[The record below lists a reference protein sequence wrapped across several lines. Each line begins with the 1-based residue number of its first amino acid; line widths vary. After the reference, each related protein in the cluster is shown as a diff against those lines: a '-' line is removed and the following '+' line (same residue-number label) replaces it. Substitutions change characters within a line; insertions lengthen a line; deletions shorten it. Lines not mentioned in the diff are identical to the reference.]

1 MIKGNGIK
9 FTYEKNRSFI
19 ENLDVNI
26 EEGKVTTI
34 LGPNGSGKSTLL
46 GIICGLNKIS
56 GGEVWINDKNIKKLS
71 YKELAK
77 EIATVHQQNS
87 VPEDITVEELVAY
100 GRTPYKKYYK
110 GNDEEDNKIV
120 EWAIEKTGLQN
131 LRDKAVMSMSGGERQ
146 RVFIAMA
153 LAQKSN
159 VLFLDE
165 PTTYLDIYHQIE
177 ILELVKE
184 LNKEYNLTVVMV
196 LHDINQ
202 AMKYSDNIIVMK
214 NGKIIDYGKAN
225 EVINIKLLNEVYN
238 IGGFIGEHEG
248 EKYFIPLKL
257 EVGVSG

>member
-1 MIKGNGIK
+1 MIKGNDIK
-9 FTYEKNRSFI
+9 FTYEKNKSFI

-46 GIICGLNKIS
+46 SILCGLNKIS
-56 GGEVWINDKNIKKLS
+56 HGEVWINNKNIKKLS
-71 YKELAK
+71 YKSLAK

-100 GRTPYKKYYK
+100 GRTPHKTYYR
-110 GNDEEDNKIV
+110 GNDDEDIKIV
-120 EWAIEKTGLQN
+120 QWAIEKTGLES

-153 LAQKSN
+153 LAQKSK

-177 ILELVKE
+177 ILEMIKE
-184 LNKEYNLTVVMV
+184 LNERYGITIIMV

-202 AMKYSDNIIVMK
+202 AIKYSHNIVIMK
-214 NGKIIDYGKAN
+214 EGNLIQNGSPDKIIN
-225 EVINIKLLNEVYN
+225 EKTIKDVYKVQGIICN
-238 IGGFIGEHEG
+238 HED
-248 EKYFIPLKL
+248 EMYFVPK
-257 EVGVSG
+257 SAC

>member
-1 MIKGNGIK
+1 MIKGNDIK
-9 FTYEKNRSFI
+9 FTYEKNKSFI

-46 GIICGLNKIS
+46 SILCGLNKIS
-56 GGEVWINDKNIKKLS
+56 HGEVWINNKNIKKLS
-71 YKELAK
+71 YKSLAK

-100 GRTPYKKYYK
+100 GRTPHKTYYR
-110 GNDEEDNKIV
+110 GNDDEDIKIV
-120 EWAIEKTGLQN
+120 QWAIEKTGLES

-153 LAQKSN
+153 LAQKSK

-177 ILELVKE
+177 ILELVEE
-184 LNKEYNLTVVMV
+184 LNREEELTVVMV

-202 AMKYSDNIIVMK
+202 ALKYSHNIIIMK
-214 NGKIIDYGKAN
+214 NGKIIN
-225 EVINIKLLNEVYN
+225 EGNAKKVITMDMLNKVYN
-238 IGGFIGEHEG
+238 IGGFINETNDET
-248 EKYFIPLKL
+248 FFVPLKL
-257 EVGVSG
+257 EA

>member
-1 MIKGNGIK
+1 MIEVKSIE
-9 FTYEKNRSFI
+9 FAYEKNKSFI
-19 ENLDVNI
+19 ENLNVNI
-26 EEGKVTTI
+26 EENKVTTI

-46 GIICGLNKIS
+46 GIICGLNKITD
-56 GGEVWINDKNIKKLS
+56 GEVWINDKNIKKLS

-87 VPEDITVEELVAY
+87 VPEDISVEELVAY
-100 GRTPYKKYYK
+100 GRTPYKKYYR

-120 EWAIEKTGLQN
+120 EWAIEKTGLKN

-214 NGKIIDYGKAN
+214 SGKIIDCGKAN
-225 EVINIKLLNEVYN
+225 EVINMKLLNKVYN
-238 IGGFIGEHEG
+238 IGGFIQEHQG
-248 EKYFIPLKL
+248 EKFFIPLKL
-257 EVGVSG
+257 

>member
-1 MIKGNGIK
+1 MIEVKNIE
-9 FTYEKNRSFI
+9 FAYEKNKYFI
-19 ENLDVNI
+19 ENLNVNI

-56 GGEVWINDKNIKKLS
+56 NGEVWINNKNIKKLS
-71 YKELAK
+71 YKDLAK

-87 VPEDITVEELVAY
+87 VPEDITVEELVSY
-100 GRTPYKKYYK
+100 GRTPYRKHYR
-110 GNDEEDNKIV
+110 GNDEEDNNIV
-120 EWAIEKTGLQN
+120 EWAIEKTGLQGLKN
-131 LRDKAVMSMSGGERQ
+131 KAVMSMSGGERQ

-153 LAQKSN
+153 LAQKSK

-184 LNKEYNLTVVMV
+184 LNEEYNLTVVMV

-202 AMKYSDNIIVMK
+202 AIKYSDNIIVMK
-214 NGKIIDYGKAN
+214 KGKVIDCGKSN
-225 EVINIKLLNEVYN
+225 EVINMKLLNEVYN
-238 IGGFIGEHEG
+238 IGGFIQEHQG

-257 EVGVSG
+257 TNN

>member
-87 VPEDITVEELVAY
+87 VPENR
-100 GRTPYKKYYK
+100 G
-110 GNDEEDNKIV
+110 
-120 EWAIEKTGLQN
+120 
-131 LRDKAVMSMSGGERQ
+131 
-146 RVFIAMA
+146 
-153 LAQKSN
+153 
-159 VLFLDE
+159 
-165 PTTYLDIYHQIE
+165 
-177 ILELVKE
+177 
-184 LNKEYNLTVVMV
+184 
-196 LHDINQ
+196 
-202 AMKYSDNIIVMK
+202 
-214 NGKIIDYGKAN
+214 
-225 EVINIKLLNEVYN
+225 
-238 IGGFIGEHEG
+238 
-248 EKYFIPLKL
+248 
-257 EVGVSG
+257 

>member
-1 MIKGNGIK
+1 MIEVKNIE
-9 FTYEKNRSFI
+9 FAYEKNKSFI
-19 ENLDVNI
+19 ENLNVNI

-34 LGPNGSGKSTLL
+34 LGPNGIGKSTLL

-56 GGEVWINDKNIKKLS
+56 NGEVWINNKNIKKLS
-71 YKELAK
+71 YKDLAK

-87 VPEDITVEELVAY
+87 VPEDITVEELVSY
-100 GRTPYKKYYK
+100 GRTPYRKHYR
-110 GNDEEDNKIV
+110 GNDEEDNNIV
-120 EWAIEKTGLQN
+120 EWAIEKTGLQGLKN
-131 LRDKAVMSMSGGERQ
+131 KAVMSMSGGERQ

-153 LAQKSN
+153 LAQKSK

-184 LNKEYNLTVVMV
+184 LNEEYNLTVVMV

-202 AMKYSDNIIVMK
+202 AIKYSDNIIVMK
-214 NGKIIDYGKAN
+214 KGKVIDCGKSN
-225 EVINIKLLNEVYN
+225 EVINMKLLNEVYN
-238 IGGFIGEHEG
+238 IGGFIQEHQG

-257 EVGVSG
+257 TNN

>member
-1 MIKGNGIK
+1 MIEVKNIE
-9 FTYEKNRSFI
+9 FAYEKNKSFI
-19 ENLDVNI
+19 ENLNVNI

-56 GGEVWINDKNIKKLS
+56 NGEVWINNKNIKKLS
-71 YKELAK
+71 YRDLAK

-87 VPEDITVEELVAY
+87 VPEDITVEELVSY
-100 GRTPYKKYYK
+100 GRTPYRKHYR
-110 GNDEEDNKIV
+110 GNDEEDNNIV
-120 EWAIEKTGLQN
+120 EWAIEKTGLQGLKN
-131 LRDKAVMSMSGGERQ
+131 KAVMSMSGGERQ

-153 LAQKSN
+153 LAQKSK

-184 LNKEYNLTVVMV
+184 LNEEYNLTVVMV

-202 AMKYSDNIIVMK
+202 AIKYSDNIIVMK
-214 NGKIIDYGKAN
+214 KGKVIDCGKSN
-225 EVINIKLLNEVYN
+225 EVINMKLLNEVYN
-238 IGGFIGEHEG
+238 IGGFIQEHQG

-257 EVGVSG
+257 TNN

>member
-1 MIKGNGIK
+1 MIKGNDIK
-9 FTYEKNRSFI
+9 FTYEKNKSFI

-238 IGGFIGEHEG
+238 IGGFIQEHQG

-257 EVGVSG
+257 

>member
-238 IGGFIGEHEG
+238 IGGFIQEHQG

-257 EVGVSG
+257 

>member
-1 MIKGNGIK
+1 MIEVKNIE
-9 FTYEKNRSFI
+9 FAYEKNKSFI
-19 ENLDVNI
+19 ENLNVNI

-56 GGEVWINDKNIKKLS
+56 NGEVWINNKNIKKLS
-71 YKELAK
+71 YKDLAK

-87 VPEDITVEELVAY
+87 VPEDITVEELVSY
-100 GRTPYKKYYK
+100 GRTPYRKHYR
-110 GNDEEDNKIV
+110 GNDEEDNNIV
-120 EWAIEKTGLQN
+120 EWAIEKTGLQGLKN
-131 LRDKAVMSMSGGERQ
+131 KAVMSMSGGERQ

-153 LAQKSN
+153 LAQKSK

-184 LNKEYNLTVVMV
+184 LNEEYNLTVVMV

-202 AMKYSDNIIVMK
+202 AIKYSDNIIVMK
-214 NGKIIDYGKAN
+214 KGKVIDCGKSN
-225 EVINIKLLNEVYN
+225 EVINMKLLNEVYN
-238 IGGFIGEHEG
+238 IGGFIQEHQG

-257 EVGVSG
+257 TNN

>member
-1 MIKGNGIK
+1 MIEVKNIE
-9 FTYEKNRSFI
+9 FAYEKNKYFI
-19 ENLDVNI
+19 ENLNVNI

-56 GGEVWINDKNIKKLS
+56 NGEVWINNKNIKKLS
-71 YKELAK
+71 YKDLAK

-87 VPEDITVEELVAY
+87 VPEDITVEELVSY
-100 GRTPYKKYYK
+100 GRTPYRKHYR
-110 GNDEEDNKIV
+110 GNDEEDNNIV
-120 EWAIEKTGLQN
+120 EWAIEKTGLQGLKN
-131 LRDKAVMSMSGGERQ
+131 KAVMSMSGGERQ

-153 LAQKSN
+153 LAQKSK
-159 VLFLDE
+159 VLFVDE

-184 LNKEYNLTVVMV
+184 LNEEYNLTVVMV

-202 AMKYSDNIIVMK
+202 AIKYSDNIIVMK
-214 NGKIIDYGKAN
+214 KGKVIDCGKSN
-225 EVINIKLLNEVYN
+225 EVINMKLLNEVYN
-238 IGGFIGEHEG
+238 IGGFIQEHQG

-257 EVGVSG
+257 TNN